1 MIDDPMGTSVLIV
14 DDDPA
19 FRGLAARMVTA
30 SGLIVA
36 GEAGDAQEAIA
47 AAAEL
52 RPDAFLVDFR
62 LPDRDGIEL
71 ARALD
76 ALPWAPR
83 VVLTSSDPEVAG
95 LCRGRARGGSV
106 PFVAKEDLPSVRLD
120 QLLGGHG
127 TSRR

>member
-1 MIDDPMGTSVLIV
+1 MIDDPMGPSVLIV

-19 FRGLAARMVTA
+19 FRGLAARMVIA
-30 SGLIVA
+30 SGLTVA
-36 GEAGDAQEAIA
+36 GEAGGAQEAIA

-62 LPDRDGIEL
+62 LPDSDGIEL
-71 ARALD
+71 AHALD

-83 VVLTSSDPEVAG
+83 VVLTSSDPDVATM
-95 LCRGRARGGSV
+95 CRRRANGHEV

-120 QLLGGHG
+120 QLLGGG
-127 TSRR
+127 